1 MLTIYIDILG
11 RLINDLVWEV
21 SQIDIAQNS
30 VQKYCYWSKVGLK
43 AMTASHL
50 RRQNSWVRIV
60 LKRNRIL

>member
-30 VQKYCYWSKVGLK
+30 VQKYCY
-43 AMTASHL
+43 
-50 RRQNSWVRIV
+50 
-60 LKRNRIL
+60 